1 MPLILLN
8 PQLVMYKNDM
18 VVCFNCKKNNF
29 VKAKNFE
36 EGFFKC
42 SSCGRENKLFSTH
55 YDERIL
61 LGLPQFGS
69 IVSVNN
75 PAERYSLKLG
85 KNVIGVGEMA
95 DITIKRV
102 THNGKCFVSR
112 RHCTL
117 EVKFDKWK
125 GQLNYILQDGA
136 KDVESNQHN
145 NSLNF
150 TFFKN
155 KKIEPQEAI
164 YISNKEIFNLGG
176 EDAFRL
182 EHFAIPES
190 MLQTYKISERIN
202 SEETTE

>member
-1 MPLILLN
+1 
-8 PQLVMYKNDM
+8 MYKNEFIT
-18 VVCFNCKKNNF
+18 CFKCKESNF

-36 EGFFKC
+36 IGFFKC
-42 SSCGRENKLFSTH
+42 TGCGQENKLFNAY

-61 LGLPQFGS
+61 PGLPQFGS

-75 PAERYSLKLG
+75 PAERYALQIG

-95 DITIKRV
+95 DITVKRI
-102 THNGKCFVSR
+102 THNGKCFISR
-112 RHCTL
+112 KHSTL

-125 GQLNYILQDGA
+125 GQLNYVLQDGA
-136 KDVESNQHN
+136 IDTESKKHK

-164 YISNKEIFNLGG
+164 YVSNKEIFNLGG

-182 EHFAIPES
+182 EHYLIPES
-190 MLQTYKISERIN
+190 MLQTYKISNRIDP
-202 SEETTE
+202 EGTTD